1 MFDNLDNT
9 EIAVMWALGVGFVFV
24 FGVAAYLIL
33 SWLLKKPLSK
43 VGQPGHATLTALPD
57 ASLQSAAKYYSSFAL
72 TRPGVEPTPVHELG
86 VGPDT
91 GHRVGDVFEAIFD
104 PGNAANNY
112 RILYHRQLLPEGPR
126 LTANSRVTRL
136 TDGFG
141 DQHPGIEVEYA
152 VAGETFTRKL
162 FVETKAEMN
171 DFEVGAEIELTVDA
185 ECPGRAIFSQ
195 EASA

>member
-9 EIAVMWALGVGFVFV
+9 EIAVLLALGVFFVFV
-24 FGVAAYLIL
+24 FGIMAYLIL

-57 ASLQSAAKYYSSFAL
+57 GLLESAASHWSSFDL
-72 TRPGVEPTPVHELG
+72 TRPGVDPTRVHETG

-91 GHRVGDVFEAIFD
+91 GHRVGDVFEAIFA

-126 LTANSRVTRL
+126 LTANGRVTRL

-141 DQHPGIEVEYA
+141 DHHPGIEVEYT
-152 VAGETFTRKL
+152 VAGTTFTRKL

-171 DFEVGAEIELTVDA
+171 DFQVGAEIELTVDA